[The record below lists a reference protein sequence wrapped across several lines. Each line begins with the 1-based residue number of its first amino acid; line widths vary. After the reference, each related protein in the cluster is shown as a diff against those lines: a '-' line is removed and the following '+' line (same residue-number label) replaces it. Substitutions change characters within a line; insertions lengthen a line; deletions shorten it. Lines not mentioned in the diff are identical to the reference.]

1 MKSRKRYIGILLIL
15 VMCMTMACLMTG
27 CSGTDSDETAL
38 AVVGSPHSNEPS
50 FPLNAA
56 TIRDRLYNCCY
67 TYGSVSFITNDGN
80 PKVVYQTD
88 IPEPEKP
95 GLSENKKKTI
105 ANNYT
110 SQLLKE
116 LSKLNS
122 EVSEVDTLKAITYAS
137 KTLSSSSPSADKV
150 LVIMDNGLSTVG
162 YLDFTKGLLYADTV
176 SIIDA
181 LNKAEAIPDLTDV
194 NVVWMYLGQTAAP
207 QQELSEAQK
216 HKLEEIWNA
225 ILTEGGAKSI
235 GFVNDIASDEP
246 DKNLPG
252 VSVVDVQNRSID
264 VATSEEPAEI
274 IIEPPIE
281 KMVLDNTSV
290 RFIGDKAEFV
300 DYDEASSVLEQ
311 YAQVL
316 LDHPNNKVYV
326 IGTTAT
332 GSTDFCNELSENRAN
347 AVCRVLI
354 SYGVPESQLI
364 PLGMGY
370 EDPWHIED
378 IDDNGKQI
386 EKYASQNRKVLIV
399 DVNDDDATKLN

>member
-1 MKSRKRYIGILLIL
+1 MNKRNVFISVIL
-15 VMCMTMACLMTG
+15 VMTLCISMVCLMTD
-27 CSGTDSDETAL
+27 CSDTGNEEIAL

-50 FPLNAA
+50 FPLDAA
-56 TIRDRLYNCCY
+56 SIKDKLYNCCY
-67 TYGSVSFITNDGN
+67 AYGSVSFITNDGN

-88 IPEPEKP
+88 IPKPEKS

-105 ANNYT
+105 ATNYT

-122 EVSEVDTLKAITYAS
+122 DVSEVDTLKAITYAS

-162 YLDFTKGLLYADTV
+162 YLDFTKGLLYADTKTIV
-176 SIIDA
+176 DA
-181 LNKAEAIPDLTDV
+181 LNKVEAIPDLTDV

-207 QQELSEAQK
+207 QQELSEVQK
-216 HKLEEIWNA
+216 HKLEEIWRT

-235 GFVNDIASDEP
+235 EFVNDIASDEP
-246 DKNLPG
+246 DNNLPS

-264 VATSEEPAEI
+264 IETSEEPVEI
-274 IIEPPIE
+274 IIEEPIE
-281 KMVLDNTSV
+281 TIVLDNTSV

-300 DYDEASSVLEQ
+300 DYEEASSVLAQ
-311 YAQVL
+311 YAQIL
-316 LDHPNNKVYV
+316 LEHPNNKVYV

-332 GSTDFCNELSENRAN
+332 GSTDFCNELSVNRAN
-347 AVCRVLI
+347 AVCQVLI

-364 PLGMGY
+364 PLGMGF
-370 EDPWHIED
+370 EDPWHID
-378 IDDNGKQI
+378 DVDDNDKQI
-386 EKYASQNRKVLIV
+386 EEYACQNRKVLIV
-399 DVNDDDATKLN
+399 DVNGDDASKLK

>member
-1 MKSRKRYIGILLIL
+1 MNKRNVFISVIL
-15 VMCMTMACLMTG
+15 VMTLCISMVCLMTD
-27 CSGTDSDETAL
+27 CSDTGNEEIAL

-50 FPLNAA
+50 FPLDAA
-56 TIRDRLYNCCY
+56 SIKDKFYNCCY
-67 TYGSVSFITNDGN
+67 AYGSVSFITNDGN

-88 IPEPEKP
+88 IPKPEKS

-105 ANNYT
+105 ATNYT

-122 EVSEVDTLKAITYAS
+122 DVSEVDTLKAITYAS

-162 YLDFTKGLLYADTV
+162 YLDFTKGLLYADTKTIV
-176 SIIDA
+176 DA
-181 LNKAEAIPDLTDV
+181 LNKVEAIPDLTDV

-207 QQELSEAQK
+207 QQELSEVQK
-216 HKLEEIWNA
+216 HKLEEIWRT

-235 GFVNDIASDEP
+235 EFVNDIASDEP
-246 DKNLPG
+246 DNNLPS

-264 VATSEEPAEI
+264 IETSEEPVEI
-274 IIEPPIE
+274 IIEEPIE
-281 KMVLDNTSV
+281 TIVLDNTSV

-300 DYDEASSVLEQ
+300 DYEEASSVLAQ
-311 YAQVL
+311 YAQIL
-316 LDHPNNKVYV
+316 LEHPNNKVYV

-332 GSTDFCNELSENRAN
+332 GSTDFCNELSVNRAN
-347 AVCRVLI
+347 AVCQVLI

-364 PLGMGY
+364 PLGMGF
-370 EDPWHIED
+370 EDPWHID
-378 IDDNGKQI
+378 DVDDNDKQI
-386 EKYASQNRKVLIV
+386 EEYACQNRKVLIV
-399 DVNDDDATKLN
+399 DVNGDDASKLK